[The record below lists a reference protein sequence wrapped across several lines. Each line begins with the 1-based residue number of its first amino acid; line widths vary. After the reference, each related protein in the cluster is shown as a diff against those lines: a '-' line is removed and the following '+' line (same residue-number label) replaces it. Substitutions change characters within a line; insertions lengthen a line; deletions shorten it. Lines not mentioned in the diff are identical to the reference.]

1 MKKLPAILMASAMT
15 IGSVV
20 PAFAVTPPLNIKG
33 FTIPDIS
40 GSVKVPDV
48 VIPDTNNKDTDKK
61 DDKEDSKKD
70 DKKDDSTD
78 QSNKKDE
85 ATYEKFN
92 AWVKSFMNYDKFC
105 MPIGK

>member
-20 PAFAVTPPLNIKG
+20 PAFAFTPPLNIKG
-33 FTIPDIS
+33 FPI
-40 GSVKVPDV
+40 KVPDV

-61 DDKEDSKKD
+61 DDKEDGKKD
-70 DKKDDSTD
+70 E
-78 QSNKKDE
+78 KKDE

-105 MPIGK
+105 MPIGR

>member
-61 DDKEDSKKD
+61 DDK
-70 DKKDDSTD
+70 
-78 QSNKKDE
+78 KDE

-105 MPIGK
+105 MPIGR

>member
-15 IGSVV
+15 IGFVV

-70 DKKDDSTD
+70 DKKD
-78 QSNKKDE
+78 E

-105 MPIGK
+105 MPIGR

>member
-20 PAFAVTPPLNIKG
+20 PAFAFTPPLNIKG
-33 FTIPDIS
+33 FPIRDIS

-61 DDKEDSKKD
+61 DDKEDGKKD
-70 DKKDDSTD
+70 E
-78 QSNKKDE
+78 KKDE

-92 AWVKSFMNYDKFC
+92 AWVKFFMNYDKFC
-105 MPIGK
+105 MPIGR